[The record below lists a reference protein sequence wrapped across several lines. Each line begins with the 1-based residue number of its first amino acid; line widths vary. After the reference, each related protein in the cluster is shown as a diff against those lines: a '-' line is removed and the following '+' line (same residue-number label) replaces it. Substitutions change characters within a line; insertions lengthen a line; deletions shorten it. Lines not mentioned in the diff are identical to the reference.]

1 MKIIK
6 IAICISAFLF
16 SLNVSGLEVQEHI
29 SSNPNQITEI
39 NKVTFNK
46 ENLQVASLVG
56 TDPVQ
61 RKRLNACPIEAKDV
75 GFFTK
80 ICILL
85 SISMVYWI
93 HWLIC
98 TKPQKIS
105 LK

>member
-6 IAICISAFLF
+6 IAICISTFFL
-16 SLNVSGLEVQEHI
+16 SLNTSALEDQAHTR
-29 SSNPNQITEI
+29 SNLNQITEI
-39 NKVTFNK
+39 NNVAFNQ

-61 RKRLNACPIEAKDV
+61 RKRLNAYPIETKDV

-93 HWLIC
+93 HWLIS
-98 TKPQKIS
+98 TKPHKNQP
-105 LK
+105 